1 MEMVMVGEA
10 VHDTRASKILKGWF
24 VEGERGLGVFEAGFG
39 FVWFGELH
47 MTRESRAFF
56 VLVFE

>member
-1 MEMVMVGEA
+1 MTHA
-10 VHDTRASKILKGWF
+10 HPKSSKGG

-47 MTRESRAFF
+47 LTRESRAFF
-56 VLVFE
+56 VFCF